1 FDQLPAGTVDSL
13 LKPENKSMLTKI
25 LTYHVVAGTYDAKT
39 LAGLIAKGKGKARLK
54 TVSGG
59 TLWAMMDGSD
69 IVLRDEKGGTSKVTT
84 GQDKKSLYAR
94 LGGYDAI
101 ALVVDDFITRLA
113 TDKRFEKFFTGF
125 SDDSKKRLRQ
135 HILDQFCAAAG
146 GPCVY
151 TGREMRTSHKG
162 LGITEA
168 DWDAAAK
175 HLVDALDKYR
185 VPEAEKNELLAFVV
199 TQKKDI
205 VEK

>member
-1 FDQLPAGTVDSL
+1 MIKRIALVVCL
-13 LKPENKSMLTKI
+13 L
-25 LTYHVVAGTYDAKT
+25 A
-39 LAGLIAKGKGKARLK
+39 
-54 TVSGG
+54 TVS
-59 TLWAMMDGSD
+59 LSA
-69 IVLRDEKGGTSKVTT
+69 KAQTSMNASIANSGNEG
-84 GQDKKSLYAR
+84 GQDKKSLYTR

-175 HLVDALDKYR
+175 HLVEALDKYK

>member
-1 FDQLPAGTVDSL
+1 MTRKFLISFCV
-13 LKPENKSMLTKI
+13 
-25 LTYHVVAGTYDAKT
+25 
-39 LAGLIAKGKGKARLK
+39 LIAISGSALAQQPQQTMNTPVAR
-54 TVSGG
+54 TIS
-59 TLWAMMDGSD
+59 TPDG
-69 IVLRDEKGGTSKVTT
+69 
-84 GQDKKSLYAR
+84 GQDKKSLYTR

-101 ALVVDDFITRLA
+101 TLVVDDFITRLA

-175 HLVDALDKYR
+175 HLVEALDKYK

>member
-1 FDQLPAGTVDSL
+1 MTRKFAIAFCALVLISVSAVAQQAQPTMNTSVSNSL
-13 LKPENKSMLTKI
+13 STS
-25 LTYHVVAGTYDAKT
+25 VA
-39 LAGLIAKGKGKARLK
+39 
-54 TVSGG
+54 
-59 TLWAMMDGSD
+59 
-69 IVLRDEKGGTSKVTT
+69 
-84 GQDKKSLYAR
+84 QDKKSLYTR

-146 GPCVY
+146 GPCIY

-175 HLVDALDKYR
+175 HLVEGLDKYK

-199 TQKKDI
+199 SQKKDI

>member
-1 FDQLPAGTVDSL
+1 MTKRIALAFCLLMVFAAAAIAQSSRPSTPASIAGAGTQ
-13 LKPENKSMLTKI
+13 E
-25 LTYHVVAGTYDAKT
+25 
-39 LAGLIAKGKGKARLK
+39 
-54 TVSGG
+54 
-59 TLWAMMDGSD
+59 
-69 IVLRDEKGGTSKVTT
+69 
-84 GQDKKSLYAR
+84 KKSLYTR

-113 TDKRFEKFFTGF
+113 TDKRFERFFTGF

-135 HILDQFCAAAG
+135 HILDQFCVAAG

-151 TGREMRTSHKG
+151 MGREMRTSHKG

-175 HLVDALDKYR
+175 HLVAALDKYK
-185 VPEAEKNELLAFVV
+185 VPEAEKNDLLAFVV
-199 TQKKDI
+199 SQKKDI